1 MIRRRK
7 DPWITF
13 IKNTMTGTQSTTQ
26 TLDTRRSSSACPGT
40 LPILYWPRG
49 KFRCPLSILSRA
61 EQRRSDHTRLGSSSW
76 CYTKTHAST
85 PFRPEGAQR
94 LELIW
99 SSVSHRARPASIMP
113 PSPYRS
119 RARASQKPRNFRYV
133 CAAQTWTS
141 SGAQRIHCPPDTF
154 EPRAREPRIKTKS
167 HQPSDYKSPSK

>member
-49 KFRCPLSILSRA
+49 KFRCPLSILFGQNSEGVTTPVSVHLRGA
-61 EQRRSDHTRLGSSSW
+61 TPKPMPAPRSAL
-76 CYTKTHAST
+76 
-85 PFRPEGAQR
+85 EGAQR

-99 SSVSHRARPASIMP
+99 SSVSHRARPASRMP

-141 SGAQRIHCPPDTF
+141 SGAQSIHCPPDTF